1 MSLVELEVFSH
12 HFSVT
17 VHSREIQSSLMRY
30 ISQNLTQW
38 DLVYDKAERRNK
50 LVPKAVYAKRDKH
63 NRFRFHINS
72 L

>member
-17 VHSREIQSSLMRY
+17 VHSREIQTSLMRY

-38 DLVYDKAERRNK
+38 DMVYDKAERRNK
-50 LVPKAVYAKRDKH
+50 LVP
-63 NRFRFHINS
+63 
-72 L
+72 